1 MKLKKNDQVIALLG
15 KDKGKKGKIE
25 KVYLKEA
32 RVLVPGL
39 NIYKKHVK
47 AREGV
52 QGGII
57 DKTRPIAISKL
68 ALVCP
73 KCGKQT
79 RVGYQVVNSEKHRI
93 CKKCKSII

>member
-25 KVYLKEA
+25 KAYLKEG

-52 QGGII
+52 QGGIV

-79 RVGYQVVNSEKHRI
+79 RVGYQITGSEKHRI